1 MILLDANVVSELMR
15 PNPNPAVT
23 AFIQKHRLGDLFL
36 PSLCEAEIRYGLDRL
51 PRGRR
56 RVELEAAFVT
66 FMRQGFRDRVV
77 AFDSACASAYAKAR
91 AERERA
97 GRPGS
102 LTDMLIAGM
111 ALAHGASLATRNIA
125 DFDGCGLTILDP
137 WSQA

>member
-15 PNPNPAVT
+15 PSPHPAVT
-23 AFIQKHRLGDLFL
+23 AFIQQYRPGDVFL
-36 PSLCEAEIRYGLDRL
+36 PSLCEAEIRYGLHRL

-56 RVELEAAFVT
+56 RGELESAFGT

-77 AFDSACASAYAKAR
+77 VFDSACASAYAKAR

-102 LTDMLIAGM
+102 LTDLLIAGM
-111 ALAHGASLATRNIA
+111 ALAHGASLATRNVV

-137 WSQA
+137 WRQA